1 VNPELRWSLINLFLP
16 LSPFALRVF
25 LALVGPQGG
34 LSMSSIAELPELL
47 FYSIFVCVSILNL
60 NLDVDKKNF
69 ESIIRLFIY
78 VLLVLDFVTLGLIY
92 GGKLGPHVWKFT
104 VFAAAIPAMI
114 APFYRQV
121 FVAGVHN
128 DYL

>member
-1 VNPELRWSLINLFLP
+1 MNPELRWGLINLILP

-25 LALVGPQGG
+25 IGLIGPQGHV
-34 LSMSSIAELPELL
+34 SISNIAELPELI

-60 NLDVDKKNF
+60 NLNKNKANF
-69 ESIIRLFIY
+69 ESLIRLFIY

-92 GGKLGPHVWKFT
+92 GEKLGPNIWNFT
-104 VFAAAIPAMI
+104 IFAAAIPAMI

-121 FVAGVHN
+121 FVVGVN
-128 DYL
+128 DD

>member
-1 VNPELRWSLINLFLP
+1 MNPELRWSLINLLLP

-25 LALVGPQGG
+25 LGLVGPRGDI
-34 LSMSSIAELPELL
+34 SMSTIAELPELL

-60 NLDVDKKNF
+60 NLGGNKKNF
-69 ESIIRLFIY
+69 ESLIRLFLY

-104 VFAAAIPAMI
+104 IFAAAIPAMI

-121 FVAGVHN
+121 FVVGVRN
-128 DYL
+128 DYP